1 MGELGERPRAN
12 TKEGG
17 NTLKKRSQVTHVSM
31 TATQGGETVVVE
43 FGTWKSGGAEPET
56 PVLVR
61 MKTCSNVKR
70 SQSPAL
76 TVASST
82 EPLLEQD
89 AVSIDIDS
97 IERVADNF
105 EAELPELNGEGEKGN
120 GSLRSRP
127 KGRVTLVNMTNF
139 QDEPI
144 RTSGRADNIE
154 LAGAEKGSIIPA
166 VEEKKKKTRH
176 QRRSNVIGKLREE
189 LHSQQESYQEA
200 ELIAKNA
207 EKMAKEVVQHS
218 HLQLALMKEALED
231 AVQAENVAIEGW
243 KISDQTVAQ
252 LLSLLRER
260 EKLWARAMWKYAY
273 NAVLRGRDHTSSRM
287 SMEQTVSLQEESS
300 QGLYNETW
308 GFVHD
313 LKGSQ
318 RRRASK
324 KLSKLE
330 SRIDKLMQ
338 KMEKTF

>member
-1 MGELGERPRAN
+1 M
-12 TKEGG
+12 
-17 NTLKKRSQVTHVSM
+17 KKRSQVTHVSM

-127 KGRVTLVNMTNF
+127 KGRVTLANMTNF

-154 LAGAEKGSIIPA
+154 LAGAEKVSIIPA

-207 EKMAKEVVQHS
+207 EKVCIPNKLFFFSKSLVPP
-218 HLQLALMKEALED
+218 
-231 AVQAENVAIEGW
+231 IC
-243 KISDQTVAQ
+243 
-252 LLSLLRER
+252 LLKRGIFLL
-260 EKLWARAMWKYAY
+260 L
-273 NAVLRGRDHTSSRM
+273 
-287 SMEQTVSLQEESS
+287 
-300 QGLYNETW
+300 
-308 GFVHD
+308 F
-313 LKGSQ
+313 
-318 RRRASK
+318 
-324 KLSKLE
+324 
-330 SRIDKLMQ
+330 
-338 KMEKTF
+338 F